1 MAHFT
6 HSGNVRKLEQAQGI
20 TREDA
25 FLLAV
30 IMPLEIYDGLK
41 PFLNNVIQKKENYHW
56 HQNEKK
62 KTRIPGARPTGR
74 NFISPPTPH
83 RQRPPPPEQLTRVH

>member
-30 IMPLEIYDGLK
+30 ITPLEIYDGLK
-41 PFLNNVIQKKENYHW
+41 PFLNNVIQKSKTIIGTKTKR
-56 HQNEKK
+56 KK
-62 KTRIPGARPTGR
+62 LVYPEPDRQEGIPSHHLRHIARDIHLL
-74 NFISPPTPH
+74 NN
-83 RQRPPPPEQLTRVH
+83 